1 MRSRVLVSV
10 IGVPVIVVVIFWAP
24 VWVLA
29 IALALFIAFFPYAS
43 GVTAST
49 KWLSA
54 MQWFKGWLYY

>member
-1 MRSRVLVSV
+1 M
-10 IGVPVIVVVIFWAP
+10 IVY
-24 VWVLA
+24 LA

>member
-1 MRSRVLVSV
+1 M
-10 IGVPVIVVVIFWAP
+10 GDWMFFKW
-24 VWVLA
+24 